1 MKIIETH
8 QFHLTVSMSDLVRW
22 RGNGDDDFE
31 ANTEIQSAIELLG
44 LDADINQL
52 YKKYFYQTEVGQ
64 GDVYAFLNRNE
75 PKNLFAIDMYRDLTD
90 QLDIVS
96 IFVSSS
102 PKLASIVKARLRN
115 LYDSASCQVAYEEAS
130 SLPKLQQLLNKDKYP
145 LAIEENGYMQ
155 NLIVQQ
161 CG

>member
-8 QFHLTVSMSDLVRW
+8 QFYIVVSMSDLVNW
-22 RGNGDDDFE
+22 HGDGDDDFE
-31 ANTEIQSAIELLG
+31 ANREIQSAIELLG
-44 LDADINQL
+44 LDADIKHL
-52 YKKYFYQTEVGQ
+52 YKEYFYQTKTGQ

-75 PKNLFAIDMYRDLTD
+75 SKNLFAIDMYREVTD

-96 IFVSSS
+96 IFVSAS
-102 PKLASIVKARLRN
+102 PKLASIVKAKLRN
-115 LYDSASCQVAYEEAS
+115 LFDSASCQVAYEEAN
-130 SLPKLQQLLNKDKYP
+130 SLPKFQQLLNNNKPPITIK
-145 LAIEENGYMQ
+145 ESGYRQ

>member
-31 ANTEIQSAIELLG
+31 ANTEIQWAIELLG

-75 PKNLFAIDMYRDLTD
+75 PKNLFAIDMHRDLTD

-102 PKLASIVKARLRN
+102 PKLASIVKA
-115 LYDSASCQVAYEEAS
+115 S
-130 SLPKLQQLLNKDKYP
+130 
-145 LAIEENGYMQ
+145 
-155 NLIVQQ
+155 
-161 CG
+161 

>member
-8 QFHLTVSMSDLVRW
+8 QFHLTISMNDLVRW

-31 ANTEIQSAIELLG
+31 VNTEIQSAIELLG

-52 YKKYFYQTEVGQ
+52 YKKYFYQTEIGQ
-64 GDVYAFLNRNE
+64 GDVYVFLNRKE
-75 PKNLFAIDMYRDLTD
+75 PKIFFAIDMYRDLTD

-102 PKLASIVKARLRN
+102 PKLASIVKAKLRN
-115 LYDSASCQVAYEEAS
+115 LFDSASCQVAYEEAN
-130 SLPKLQQLLNKDKYP
+130 SLPKLQQLLNNNKYP

>member
-8 QFHLTVSMSDLVRW
+8 QFHLAVSMSDLVHW
-22 RGNGDDDFE
+22 HGSGDDDFE
-31 ANTEIQSAIELLG
+31 ANREIQSAIELLG

-52 YKKYFYQTEVGQ
+52 YEKYFYQIEIGQ

-75 PKNLFAIDMYRDLTD
+75 PKNLFVIDMYRELTD

-96 IFVSSS
+96 IFVGAS
-102 PKLASIVKARLRN
+102 PELASIVKAKLRN
-115 LYDSASCQVAYEEAS
+115 LFDSASCQVAYEEAN
-130 SLPKLQQLLNKDKYP
+130 SLPGLQQVLNNNKYP
-145 LAIEENGYMQ
+145 YAIEENGYMQ